1 MPAVASGAACC
12 AAFSAENK
20 TRPTL
25 TSVGGI
31 RHTLKNDAVRPSIR
45 MGVFMDGRMTTRH
58 YLTVEEVA
66 KQFGVNVTTVY
77 RLVKQGKLPAFK
89 VGNQWRFSEVR
100 LEEWVANRE
109 RVG

>member
-1 MPAVASGAACC
+1 MTPILA
-12 AAFSAENK
+12 
-20 TRPTL
+20 
-25 TSVGGI
+25 
-31 RHTLKNDAVRPSIR
+31 
-45 MGVFMDGRMTTRH
+45 DGRFRGWILMIKKS

-77 RLVKQGKLPAFK
+77 RLAKQGKLPAFK

-109 RVG
+109 RLA